1 MLPSTTP
8 TVARHTSSVTV
19 TAMIRLW
26 PRLSSDSEV
35 CDLTEAFSSR
45 CRFSS

>member
-1 MLPSTTP
+1 MVPATTP
-8 TVARHTSSVTV
+8 SVARHTSSVTA

-26 PRLSSDSEV
+26 PTLSTDSEV
-35 CDLTEAFSSR
+35 CDLIDARSSR